1 MGSGHMGTPTP
12 VKRRTDMTEN
22 IAFPQTTN
30 ADGNKNNAFQV
41 TWVSRVTPEILN
53 ESKGDAFT

>member
-1 MGSGHMGTPTP
+1 M
-12 VKRRTDMTEN
+12 KRRTDMTEN
-22 IAFPQTTN
+22 IAFPQTMN
-30 ADGNKNNAFQV
+30 ADGNKSNAFQV